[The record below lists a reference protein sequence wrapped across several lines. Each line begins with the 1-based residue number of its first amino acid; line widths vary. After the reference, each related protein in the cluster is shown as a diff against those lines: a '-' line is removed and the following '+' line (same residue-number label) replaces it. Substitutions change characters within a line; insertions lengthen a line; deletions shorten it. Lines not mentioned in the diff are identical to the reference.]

1 MILDGINIEL
11 GEIVISD
18 SNAFINEVN
27 IPIKRID
34 IYSEDKQYCFT
45 FWTRWEYAKY
55 NELELN
61 KKTNVLDLI
70 DDYDIDF
77 KSKDYETINS
87 RENTE
92 VYFTRI
98 DKNKY
103 IINAYIKDFDKC
115 VFGNTNN
122 HKKIELETI
131 IDFN

>member
-1 MILDGINIEL
+1 MVLDGINIEL

-18 SNAFINEVN
+18 SNAFINKVN

-34 IYSEDKQYCFT
+34 IYSKNKQYCFT
-45 FWTRWEYAKY
+45 FWTKQEYEKY

-115 VFGNTNN
+115 VFGNANN
-122 HKKIELETI
+122 HKKLELETI